1 MLTSRNLV
9 SSLGA
14 AFALLCAVSACGGG
28 GGSGG
33 GGTTPGGPPTISP
46 PLSASG
52 NLQIAGT
59 PVANGFVVYSCGCS
73 AQAGSVATD
82 SGGNFL
88 IPASAAATPSAPN
101 PTYTL
106 GPDRNYVVVGSRS
119 SSAGSS
125 TEAWTMDFVAQRS
138 ANNLSL
144 NATNTGN
151 TSDAYTAAGTLYIY
165 YFTQRNGSGD
175 LAFDQ
180 WNFNQVLSWVN
191 TLKSPSATTP
201 EKNLITDITAA
212 QQSNISLFPKP
223 PTWNTTQPNPNAI
236 IAADLRAVQ
245 SQVPTDPTLPT
256 PCPASGCT
264 GAPGP

>member
-14 AFALLCAVSACGGG
+14 AFALLCSVSACGGG
-28 GGSGG
+28 GGSGV
-33 GGTTPGGPPTISP
+33 GGTGGGPPIVP
-46 PLSASG
+46 PAPLSASG
-52 NLQIAGT
+52 NLQIAGA
-59 PVANGFVVYSCGCS
+59 PVGNGFVVYSCGCS
-73 AQAGSVATD
+73 AQAGSVGTD

-106 GPDRNYVVVGSRS
+106 GPDRNYLIVGSHS
-119 SSAGSS
+119 PSAGSG
-125 TEAWTMDFVAQRS
+125 TEAWTMDFVAQHS

-144 NATNTGN
+144 NATNSGN

-165 YFTQRNGSGD
+165 YFTQRNGAGD
-175 LAFDQ
+175 LAYEQ
-180 WNFNQVLSWVN
+180 WNFNQVLAWVN
-191 TLKSPSATTP
+191 TLKSPSATAA

-212 QQSNISLFPKP
+212 QQSNRSLFPKP

-245 SQVPTDPTLPT
+245 TQVPADPALPT
-256 PCPASGCT
+256 PCPTSGCT